1 MADAKGAYIGGVPVQ
16 FKDAAARE
24 MISDEYNSAETYA
37 KGNLCIYN
45 GKIYEAIKETIG
57 TWDATAWKETTLAE
71 VNAKMRSHIT
81 NLTEKTEWAHV
92 SFVGAV
98 DVTSSIPN
106 TKCARVPSTAEEI
119 CVEITAKRNASTTIK
134 FSQYLKT
141 PGAYNGGYYNSDKY
155 YASYQLGYSNNIIY
169 LNKSWLKVVDNGT
182 EYNNADTVQVDVYY
196 R

>member
-71 VNAKMRSHIT
+71 VNAKMRSDIT
-81 NLTEKTEWAHV
+81 NLTEKIDVPSYAGITKLYDNTA
-92 SFVGAV
+92 
-98 DVTSSIPN
+98 DVTDQTITIERDGWIQGISKTAATSGTPFLRLYINDVVVYEASGIEKNYIYVWSPLLAV
-106 TKCARVPSTAEEI
+106 KKGYRVKYT
-119 CVEITAKRNASTTIK
+119 
-134 FSQYLKT
+134 LKSET
-141 PGAYNGGYYNSDKY
+141 SDGNK
-155 YASYQLGYSNNIIY
+155 QLRLYV
-169 LNKSWLKVVDNGT
+169 K
-182 EYNNADTVQVDVYY
+182 
-196 R
+196 